1 MLDDLKAWLEK
12 NSTRVPR
19 DSLTYK
25 AIQYTL
31 NQWEL
36 PLPAMESEA
45 KAGRPQ

>member
-1 MLDDLKAWLEK
+1 M
-12 NSTRVPR
+12 PR

-36 PLPAMESEA
+36 LTSVSSTS
-45 KAGRPQ
+45 